1 MRARL
6 GDHAR
11 FKGRPFFEIIAEIA
25 DGGGGGGGGGGGVL
39 TPATATGEGTVQQ
52 PPLS

>member
-1 MRARL
+1 MRAAL

-25 DGGGGGGGGGGGVL
+25 EGGGDGGGGL
-39 TPATATGEGTVQQ
+39 PTPATATGEGTVQQ

>member
-1 MRARL
+1 MRAAL

-25 DGGGGGGGGGGGVL
+25 DGGGGGGGGVP

>member
-25 DGGGGGGGGGGGVL
+25 DGGGGGGGGRVP